1 MNQNLE
7 TEERPKKF
15 EFIYGLIMLRTTR
28 FTPLMDRMGHNR
40 FAKSLG
46 WFLLYLLPIAGGI
59 GFYIFLSNFGLFFS
73 SQIHAVGTAVRTIS
87 PLAYLGLPGINPYI
101 PLLDGWAAL
110 IVAMIIHEGAHGV
123 VARSLGY
130 PVKSSGLLFFLV
142 IPIGAFVEV
151 DEKAL
156 KAAPARDS
164 IRILAA
170 GAGVNFIAGVV
181 FLILLSSVVSGMTPA
196 ANGIAIDQVNV
207 GSPAALAGLQHGDF
221 LLAVNG
227 IHYNDSS
234 EISGA
239 SWYRPGTVVNLTV
252 YRQGKIMQ
260 IGNLTLG
267 TNPNNSSEGFIG
279 ISSLSLSELSGDV
292 STYSGAFF
300 SHPITYFCIPAF
312 PRCQDIDP
320 FSDQLSVFYTSSYG
334 SSLVPLANF
343 LYWIFFLNLNLALFN
358 AMPIYPLDGG
368 QAFEAGIKGLARGR
382 ISEKTTSRITTG
394 VTLLTLFI
402 IASLPLAAYLNL
414 I

>member
-1 MNQNLE
+1 ME
-7 TEERPKKF
+7 TEEQPKKF
-15 EFIYGLIMLRTTR
+15 EFIYGLIMLRTSR
-28 FTPLMDRMGHNR
+28 FTPLMDRMGRNR
-40 FAKSLG
+40 ISKPIG

-73 SQIHAVGTAVRTIS
+73 PQIHAVGTAVRGIS

-164 IRILAA
+164 VRILAG
-170 GAGVNFIAGVV
+170 GAGVNFIAGIV
-181 FLILLSSVVSGMTPA
+181 FLILLSNVVSGMTPA

-207 GSPAALAGLQHGDF
+207 GSPAAAAGLQHGDF

-227 IHYNDSS
+227 IPYNDSTKLS
-234 EISGA
+234 SA
-239 SWYRPGTVVNLTV
+239 SWYRPGQVINLTI
-252 YRQGKIMQ
+252 YRQGKTMQ
-260 IGNLTLG
+260 IENLTLG

-279 ISSLSLSELSGDV
+279 ISSLSLSDLRGTV

-320 FSDQLSVFYTSSYG
+320 FSDQLAVFYSSGYG
-334 SSLVPLANF
+334 SSLLPVANF
-343 LYWIFFLNLNLALFN
+343 LYWMFFLNLNLAIFN

-368 QAFEAGIKGLARGR
+368 QAFEAAIKGLAGKRV
-382 ISEKTTSRITTG
+382 SDKTVTRITTG
-394 VTLLTLFI
+394 VTLATVFI
-402 IASLPLAAYLNL
+402 VASLPLAAYLNL

>member
-1 MNQNLE
+1 LE
-7 TEERPKKF
+7 TEEKPKKF

-28 FTPLMDRMGHNR
+28 FTPLMERMGHNKISR
-40 FAKSLG
+40 PLG
-46 WFLLYLLPIAGGI
+46 WFLLYLLPIAAGI
-59 GFYIFLSNFGLFFS
+59 GFYIFLSNFALFFS

-130 PVKSSGLLFFLV
+130 PVKSSGLIFLLV

-156 KAAPARDS
+156 KAAPAKDS
-164 IRILAA
+164 LRILAG
-170 GAGVNFIAGVV
+170 GAGVNFIAGIV
-181 FLILLSSVVSGMTPA
+181 FLILLSSMVGGMSPA

-207 GSPAALAGLQHGDF
+207 GSPAAAAGLQHGDF

-227 IHYNDSS
+227 IHYNDSLKLGS
-234 EISGA
+234 A
-239 SWYRPGTVVNLTV
+239 PWYRPGQVINLTI
-252 YRQGKIMQ
+252 YRQGKIIQ
-260 IGNLTLG
+260 IPSLTLG

-279 ISSLSLSELSGDV
+279 ITSVSLSDLKGTV

-312 PRCQDIDP
+312 PKCQSIDP
-320 FSDQLSVFYTSSYG
+320 FSDQLSVFYTSSFG
-334 SSLVPLANF
+334 SSLAPLANF
-343 LYWIFFLNLNLALFN
+343 LYWMFFLNLNLAIFN

-368 QAFEAGIKGLARGR
+368 QAFEAAIKGLARGR
-382 ISEKTTSRITTG
+382 ISEKGVSKITSG
-394 VTLLTLFI
+394 VTLATLFVV
-402 IASLPLAAYLNL
+402 ASLPFAAYLNL

>member
-1 MNQNLE
+1 MQ
-7 TEERPKKF
+7 TEEQPKKF

-28 FTPLMDRMGHNR
+28 FTPLMDKMGHNR
-40 FAKSLG
+40 ISKSLG
-46 WFLLYLLPIAGGI
+46 WFLLYLFPIAGGI

-73 SQIHAVGTAVRTIS
+73 SQIHQVGTVYRTIT
-87 PLAYLGLPGINPYI
+87 PLAYLGIPGINPYI

-130 PVKSSGLLFFLV
+130 PVKSSGLLFLLV

-164 IRILAA
+164 LRILAG
-170 GAGVNFIAGVV
+170 GAGVNFIAGIV

-207 GSPAALAGLQHGDF
+207 GSPAAAAGLQHGDF
-221 LLAVNG
+221 LMAVNG
-227 IHYNDSS
+227 VRYNDSS
-234 EISGA
+234 QISAA
-239 SWYRPGTVVNLTV
+239 SWYRPGQVINLTI
-252 YRQGKIMQ
+252 YRQGKIIQ

-267 TNPNNSSEGFIG
+267 TNPDNSSEGFMG
-279 ISSLSLSELSGDV
+279 ISSLSLSDLKGDV
-292 STYSGAFF
+292 STYSRAFF

-334 SSLVPLANF
+334 SALVPLANF
-343 LYWIFFLNLNLALFN
+343 LYWIFFLNLNLAIFN

-368 QAFEAGIKGLARGR
+368 QAFEAGIKGLGRGR
-382 ISEKTTSRITTG
+382 ISEKTASRITSG

-402 IASLPLAAYLNL
+402 VASLPLAAYLNL

>member
-1 MNQNLE
+1 LQ
-7 TEERPKKF
+7 TEEQPKKF

-40 FAKSLG
+40 ISKSLG
-46 WFLLYLLPIAGGI
+46 WFLLYLFPIAGGI

-73 SQIHAVGTAVRTIS
+73 SQIHQVGTVYRTIT
-87 PLAYLGLPGINPYI
+87 PLAYLGIPGINPYI

-110 IVAMIIHEGAHGV
+110 IVAMIVHEGAHGV

-130 PVKSSGLLFFLV
+130 PVKSSGLLFLLV

-164 IRILAA
+164 LRILAG
-170 GAGVNFIAGVV
+170 GAGVNFIAGIV

-207 GSPAALAGLQHGDF
+207 GSPAAAAGLQHGDF
-221 LLAVNG
+221 LMAVNG
-227 IHYNDSS
+227 VRYNDSS
-234 EISGA
+234 QISAA
-239 SWYRPGTVVNLTV
+239 SWYRPGQVINLTI
-252 YRQGKIMQ
+252 YRQGKIIQ

-267 TNPNNSSEGFIG
+267 TNPDNSSEGFMG
-279 ISSLSLSELSGDV
+279 ISSLSLSDLKGDV

-334 SSLVPLANF
+334 SALVPLANF
-343 LYWIFFLNLNLALFN
+343 LYWIFFLNLNLAIFN

-368 QAFEAGIKGLARGR
+368 QAFEAGIKGLGRGR
-382 ISEKTTSRITTG
+382 ISEKTASRITSG

-402 IASLPLAAYLNL
+402 VASLPLAAYLNL